1 MKRAVGLCV
10 FLIFTLAHVTASAG
24 DAMSARTEY
33 VSIDGTRIAYR
44 SIGHGAP
51 ILLATRLRGTLD
63 TWDPLFLDLLARQR
77 RVITFDYP
85 GIGYSEGSMPA
96 DLTTMASFVARL
108 ARQLELESFSILG
121 WSWGGLVAQTL
132 AVEHS
137 NLVSAVILI
146 GTNPP
151 GEVPFSATQS
161 FLDRAVKP
169 INDLADE
176 EVLFFEPA
184 DAASRRAAQRSHLRI
199 YARPGVTE
207 HIPSRMEQFQP
218 YFVAAQSF
226 RKDETNLRTRFSS
239 LGIPKLIIT
248 GDNDISTPGQ
258 NWFPLMKQI
267 QRAQFIMYSQT
278 GHAPQHQH
286 PELTVSH
293 IEAFLLRDHE
303 K

>member
-1 MKRAVGLCV
+1 MKWVVDLFASIV
-10 FLIFTLAHVTASAG
+10 LALAYATASAS
-24 DAMSARTEY
+24 DAMNATTEY

-44 SIGHGAP
+44 SIGQGAP

-63 TWDPLFLDLLARQR
+63 TWDPLFLDLLARR
-77 RVITFDYP
+77 HRVITFDYP

-96 DLTTMASFVARL
+96 DSTAVASVVAQL
-108 ARQLELESFSILG
+108 AKKLGLESISILG

-132 AVEHS
+132 AVEHPS
-137 NLVSAVILI
+137 LVSAVILI

-151 GEVPFSATQS
+151 GAVPFSATQS

-169 INDLADE
+169 INDLDDE

-184 DAASRRAAQRSHLRI
+184 DAASRHAAKLSHQRI

-218 YFVAAQSF
+218 YFVATRSF
-226 RKDETNLRTRFSS
+226 KEDKANLRARFSS
-239 LGIPKLIIT
+239 LPIPKLIMT
-248 GDNDISTPGQ
+248 GDNDIGAQGQ
-258 NWFPLMKQI
+258 NWFPLMGQL
-267 QRAQFIMYSQT
+267 QRAQLIMYSQT

-286 PELTVSH
+286 PELTASH
-293 IEAFLLRDHE
+293 IETFLLR
-303 K
+303 KQAK